1 MSFEESTCILKVL
14 VGSRAHGL
22 ARPDSDYDYR
32 SVYVVPTREILSL
45 NSKHKST
52 QWIEAYKEKEEKD
65 DSTGWEIGHFLSLAT
80 HCNPTILEVF
90 AAPIIHSTPEGE
102 ELRALFDSVWNPQ
115 GVRDAFIGYGLNQRK
130 KFLENKGK
138 NSSKFA
144 VAYLRTLYQA
154 YVLLCDK
161 RLKVSFENTPTL
173 LRLLQGYRDGDF
185 SPGLILDRCLFW
197 QKEVEKAFETCKH
210 EPNLTKVN
218 QFLLKIR
225 KDYW

>member
-52 QWIEAYKEKEEKD
+52 QWIEADKEKGEKD

-90 AAPIIHSTPEGE
+90 AAPIIHVTPDGE
-102 ELRALFDSVWNPQ
+102 QLRALFDYVWNPQ

-130 KFLENKGK
+130 KLLDDKDRNP
-138 NSSKFA
+138 SKFA
-144 VAYLRTLYQA
+144 VAHLRTLYQA
-154 YVLLCDK
+154 YVLLSDNY
-161 RLKVSFENTPTL
+161 LIVSFEDTPVFSF
-173 LRLLQGYRDGDF
+173 LQRFGAGVHSKGDV
-185 SPGLILDRCLFW
+185 IDICLDW
-197 QKEVEKAFETCKH
+197 KKEVEKAFETCKH
-210 EPNLTKVN
+210 ETDLTKVN